1 MPIIDVANNPV
12 TIQAAHDDAGTF
24 DGDTLRIAGTSATWT
39 SQVAITKG
47 ITLSGVGPTTVITD
61 NITKDGSPS
70 SAAILLT
77 STASK
82 QYRLTN
88 FKFIGQADDPGQNG
102 GHIQIFGDSTSP
114 NIRIDTIEV
123 ESPQCS
129 WIRTYSSTFGLI
141 DHIDY
146 TVNWGG
152 SPTTTLIFCEARAW
166 HGDGDYGDG
175 SWAAALT
182 PGGFNAWYVE
192 NCQLS
197 YQNGHHATA
206 QYIMDMVA
214 GARLVIRNNEF
225 QDCTI
230 SSHGVET
237 SGRMRSYRWVEIY
250 NNHFHYTQTPSP
262 MLIDKNI
269 WMRGGSG
276 IIANN
281 TVTGGDAVWG
291 WNFFT
296 TFTNFRTN
304 TSYAPW
310 GRCNGSSPY
319 DTEAG
324 DPDGYRCVDQC
335 GSGTS
340 NLLSGFTP
348 PEEPVGNALE
358 PYYVWG
364 NSLNATPT
372 QGDAFGVASEV
383 AHIEENRDYYVDT
396 ARPGY
401 AFAGV
406 HPLSGTRKTKRAR
419 AGRRH

>member
-1 MPIIDVANNPV
+1 MAIIDVDNDP
-12 TIQAAHDDAGTF
+12 TDIQAAHDDSGTL

-88 FKFIGQADDPGQNG
+88 FKFIGQYDDPGNNG
-102 GHIQIFGDSTSP
+102 GHIQIWGDSTSP
-114 NIRIDTIEV
+114 NIRIDNIIV
-123 ESPQCS
+123 ESPKCT
-129 WIRTYSSTFGLI
+129 WIRTYSSTFGLVDNI
-141 DHIDY
+141 TYQVTYD
-146 TVNWGG
+146 G
-152 SPTTTLIFCEARAW
+152 SPTSTLIFCEMRSW
-166 HGDGDYGDG
+166 HGDGNYGDG

-182 PGGFNAWYVE
+182 PGSFNAWYVE

-197 YQNGHHATA
+197 YQNGHHGTA
-206 QYIMDMVA
+206 QYIIDMLG
-214 GARLVIRNNEF
+214 GARLVIRNNQF

-230 SSHGVET
+230 SSHGTET
-237 SGRMRSYRWVEIY
+237 GGRFRSYRWVEIY
-250 NNHFHYTQTPSP
+250 NNQFHYTQTPSP
-262 MLIDKNI
+262 MAIDKNI

-291 WNFFT
+291 WQFFT
-296 TFTNFRTN
+296 SFTNFRSS
-304 TSYAPW
+304 TSYSPW
-310 GRCNGSSPY
+310 GQCNGSSSY

-335 GSGTS
+335 GAGTS
-340 NLLSGFTP
+340 NLLSGETP
-348 PEEPVGNALE
+348 TAEPVNNTLE

-372 QGDAFGVASEV
+372 LGDAFGVGSEV
-383 AHIEENRDYYVDT
+383 SHIVENRDYYVDT

-401 AFAGV
+401 TFAGV
-406 HPLSGTRKTKRAR
+406 HPLSSRKTRRAR
-419 AGRRH
+419 ISRGRH